1 MTAQTLRASAPTPFH
16 FHALTVRVVADDQG
30 DPWFCAP
37 DVCTV
42 LGYANDTATIKK
54 HCREGGVAKRY
65 LTDSLG
71 REQETTFIG
80 EGNLYRLIIKSKK
93 PEAEKFEAWVCDE
106 VLPAIRKHG
115 RYEAPQTSPYTLT
128 REQHAELLRRAQ
140 SIAGSFW
147 FKDVAKRALVDR
159 LHSVLG
165 VKCLKHIPANA
176 FERALEILAEVEMSV
191 RQYVKARYK
200 EEMRIIET
208 SIRPR
213 RNAVPHSGNS
223 REAHT

>member
-1 MTAQTLRASAPTPFH
+1 M
-16 FHALTVRVVADDQG
+16 
-30 DPWFCAP
+30 
-37 DVCTV
+37 

-71 REQETTFIG
+71 REQATTFIG
-80 EGNLYRLIIKSKK
+80 EGNLYRLIIRSKK
-93 PEAEKFEAWVCDE
+93 SEAEKFEAWVCDE

-115 RYEAPQTSPYTLT
+115 RYEARETPPYTLT
-128 REQHAELLRRAQ
+128 REQHAELLRKAQ
-140 SIAGSFW
+140 SIAASFW
-147 FKDVAKRALVDR
+147 FQDVAKRALLDR
-159 LHSVLG
+159 LRSVLG
-165 VKCLKHIPANA
+165 VRCLEHIPANA
-176 FERALEILAEVEMSV
+176 FDRALEILAEVEMPV

-200 EEMRIIET
+200 EEMRIIGS

-213 RNAVPHSGNS
+213 RHAVPRSGNP